1 MSRPVTNP
9 RILFVR
15 NLPYTITAEEM
26 FAVFGKYGA
35 LRQIRVG
42 SSPDTRG
49 TAFIVYE
56 DAADARVACANLSGF
71 SVSGRYLVVHF
82 HAPPRESARAAAPV
96 DLAAE
101 KAAVAAL
108 RARVAAGG
116 VAAPSGAVSD
126 EDALDEVDVRRHA
139 RR

>member
-42 SSPDTRG
+42 SSTDTRG

-82 HAPPRESARAAAPV
+82 HAPRESSRAAAPV

-101 KAAVAAL
+101 KAAVATL
-108 RARVAAGG
+108 RARVAAGDM
-116 VAAPSGAVSD
+116 AAPSGAVND
-126 EDALDEVDVRRHA
+126 EDALDEVDSRRSS